1 MSREVGSPSARRPSS
16 VEHENVLSL
25 SIQRAL
31 EREVVG
37 QPRAVQAL
45 IRAVTIAHSDLRG
58 REAPAGMFL
67 FLGPSGTGKTH
78 IARSLARVL
87 HGDTERLA
95 VVDCVQLEQQDDWQE
110 LVRQI
115 APYFRYPVPGYG
127 EQLRAM
133 APLSVLLVEHLEAVR
148 SEFAQAL
155 VAAFETGRLALPDD
169 AAGSLRGC
177 LVLLTSRLCG
187 REIFG
192 EDRQEIGFSPASG
205 DLEEGERARL
215 YDSCCESVELAWGTD
230 FLGHLDDLIIFHRLQ
245 ERHLPQILDRYVTE
259 LNRRLAEQRVRIE
272 LEPTAT
278 QYLLERGARF
288 LQYGAWYLGKVFRR
302 FVLFPTADLASSDRL
317 RPGSHISVRLVD
329 EKLRLDVDADDAG
342 AQQVER
348 PDGTGFDIPI
358 VWDEPTVTSPF

>member
-1 MSREVGSPSARRPSS
+1 MLS
-16 VEHENVLSL
+16 V

-31 EREVVG
+31 ESEVVG
-37 QPRAVQAL
+37 QPRAVEAL
-45 IRAVTIAHSDLRG
+45 VRSVTIAHSDLSG
-58 REAPAGMFL
+58 REAPVGMFL

-110 LVRQI
+110 LVRRI
-115 APYFRYPVPGYG
+115 SPHFRYPVPGHG
-127 EQLRAM
+127 EQVRAM
-133 APLSVLLVEHLEAVR
+133 APLSVLLIEHLEAVR

-155 VAAFETGRLALPDD
+155 VAAFETGRVALPDD

-177 LVLLTSRLCG
+177 IVLLTSRLCG

-205 DLEEGERARL
+205 DMEERERARI

-245 ERHLPQILDRYVTE
+245 ERHLPPILERFVTE
-259 LNRRLAEQRVRIE
+259 LNRKLAEHQVRVE
-272 LEPTAT
+272 LEETAT
-278 QYLLERGARF
+278 RFLLDRGARF
-288 LQYGAWYLGKVFRR
+288 LQHGAWYLGKVFRR

-317 RPGSHISVRLVD
+317 RPGSRISVRLVD
-329 EKLRLDVDADDAG
+329 DSLELTVEAEEAG
-342 AQQVER
+342 GEPVER
-348 PDGTGFDIPI
+348 EGGTGIDIPI
-358 VWDEPTVTSPF
+358 AWDEPAVTTLF

>member
-1 MSREVGSPSARRPSS
+1 MEL
-16 VEHENVLSL
+16 EELLSL

-45 IRAVTIAHSDLRG
+45 VRSVIIAHSDLSG
-58 REAPAGMFL
+58 REAPVGMFL

-115 APYFRYPVPGYG
+115 SPYFRYPVPGYG
-127 EQLRAM
+127 EQVRAM

-155 VAAFETGRLALPDD
+155 VAALETGRVALPDG
-169 AAGSLRGC
+169 ASGSLRGC
-177 LVLLTSRLCG
+177 VVLLTSRLCA
-187 REIFG
+187 REIYG
-192 EDRQEIGFSPASG
+192 EDRQEIGFSPGSG
-205 DLEEGERARL
+205 EMEAGERARI
-215 YDSCCESVELAWGTD
+215 YDSCCESVELAWGND

-245 ERHLPQILDRYVTE
+245 ERHLPQILERFVTE
-259 LNRRLAEQRVRIE
+259 LNRQLAEQRVRVE
-272 LEPTAT
+272 LGGAAT
-278 QYLLERGARF
+278 RFLLERGARF
-288 LQYGAWYLGKVFRR
+288 LRHGAWYMGKVFRR

-317 RPGSHISVRLVD
+317 RPGSRISVELVD
-329 EKLRLDVDADDAG
+329 ENLRLIVEAEDAG
-342 AQQVER
+342 AEPVEHAE
-348 PDGTGFDIPI
+348 GAGIEIPI
-358 VWDEPTVTSPF
+358 DWDEPAATARF